1 MSKMPTVSPLGDGPR
16 SRYPGQP
23 DLLSFVGV
31 FVMTEICLRF
41 FHVAVSKK
49 RVESGP
55 KCIVGDGDVDVGHN
69 YI

>member
-1 MSKMPTVSPLGDGPR
+1 M
-16 SRYPGQP
+16 
-23 DLLSFVGV
+23 
-31 FVMTEICLRF
+31 I
-41 FHVAVSKK
+41 AVSKK